1 MDEKL
6 KISWVIPCF
15 NEELVIE
22 ETFERISNVNKSLNQ
37 YLWEIVF
44 IDDGSNDNTNL
55 IIRNLVNN
63 NSNIVL
69 ISLSKNY
76 GHQTAVQ
83 AGIDYVDSNAV
94 IIIDSDL
101 QDPPEIAIDMVNKWM
116 EGYEVVYGLRINRDS
131 ETFFKKTSAK
141 LFYRFL
147 NFLSNTKIPVDTGD
161 FRLIDKKI
169 VLSLRKMPEKGRY
182 LRGLISWAGFK
193 QTEVS
198 YFRDKRYAGKSKYP
212 LKKMIKLALEGIT
225 SFSTKPL
232 RIATLIGLF
241 SSFIS
246 IILMLYILYVR
257 FFTDVWVTGWAG
269 LALIILFMGG
279 IQLIC
284 MGIIGEYL
292 GKVFIESKNRPLYF
306 IDEITKK

>member
-1 MDEKL
+1 MNEKL

-22 ETFERISNVNKSLNQ
+22 EAFKRISNVNKSLTH

-44 IDDGSNDNTNL
+44 IDDGSNDNTNV
-55 IIRNLVNN
+55 IIRNLVTKHNG
-63 NSNIVL
+63 IVL

-83 AGIDYVDSNAV
+83 AGLDYVDSDAV

-101 QDPPEIAIDMVNKWM
+101 QDPPELAIDMLKKWE
-116 EGYEVVYGLRINRDS
+116 EGYAVVYGLRTERKS
-131 ETFFKKTSAK
+131 ETYFKKTSAK
-141 LFYRFL
+141 IFYRIL

-169 VLSLRKMPEKGRY
+169 VTALRKMPEKGRY

-193 QTEVS
+193 QTEIS
-198 YFRDKRYAGKSKYP
+198 YLRSKRYAGKSKYP

-232 RIATLIGLF
+232 RIATLIGIF

-246 IILMLYILYVR
+246 LILMFYIVYVR

-292 GKVFIESKNRPLYF
+292 AKVFIESKNRPLYF
-306 IDEITKK
+306 IDEITK

>member
-1 MDEKL
+1 MNEKL

-22 ETFERISNVNKSLNQ
+22 EAFKRISNVNKSLTH

-44 IDDGSNDNTNL
+44 IDGGSNDNTNV
-55 IIRNLVNN
+55 IIRNLVTKHNG
-63 NSNIVL
+63 IVL

-83 AGIDYVDSNAV
+83 AGLDYVDSDAV

-101 QDPPEIAIDMVNKWM
+101 QDPPELAIDMLKKWE
-116 EGYEVVYGLRINRDS
+116 EGYAVVYGLRTERKS
-131 ETFFKKTSAK
+131 ETYFKKTSAK
-141 LFYRFL
+141 IFYRIL

-169 VLSLRKMPEKGRY
+169 VTALRKMPEKGRY

-193 QTEVS
+193 QTEIS
-198 YFRDKRYAGKSKYP
+198 YLRSKRYAGKSKYP

-232 RIATLIGLF
+232 RIATLIGIF

-246 IILMLYILYVR
+246 LILMFYIVYVR

-292 GKVFIESKNRPLYF
+292 AKVFIESKNRPLYF
-306 IDEITKK
+306 IDEITK

>member
-1 MDEKL
+1 ML
-6 KISWVIPCF
+6 FRS
-15 NEELVIE
+15 
-22 ETFERISNVNKSLNQ
+22 
-37 YLWEIVF
+37 
-44 IDDGSNDNTNL
+44 
-55 IIRNLVNN
+55 
-63 NSNIVL
+63 
-69 ISLSKNY
+69 
-76 GHQTAVQ
+76 
-83 AGIDYVDSNAV
+83 
-94 IIIDSDL
+94 IIDSDL
-101 QDPPEIAIDMVNKWM
+101 QDPPEIAIDMVNTWR

-246 IILMLYILYVR
+246 IILMLYILYVK
-257 FFTDVWVTGWAG
+257 
-269 LALIILFMGG
+269 
-279 IQLIC
+279 
-284 MGIIGEYL
+284 IGRAH
-292 GKVFIESKNRPLYF
+292 V
-306 IDEITKK
+306 